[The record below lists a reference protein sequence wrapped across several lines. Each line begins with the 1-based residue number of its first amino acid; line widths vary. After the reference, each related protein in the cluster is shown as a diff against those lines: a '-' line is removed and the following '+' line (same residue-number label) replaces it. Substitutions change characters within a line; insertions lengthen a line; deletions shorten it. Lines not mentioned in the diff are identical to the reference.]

1 MTHLNELC
9 FEEHFLR
16 WFMRGGGA
24 LCAESEA
31 WGKLEQAFGRT
42 YVPHLADEEILKALS
57 ERADDPNAG
66 FLLVLIGMPGSGK
79 TLLLKEF
86 VEGLSYSHF
95 SNNYKPII
103 NKITGAFEFR
113 DVAQILP
120 FNERTK
126 KGDYPTTKRVVWV
139 TTTVDDFVDISVEAK
154 ESLRDLERKL
164 KVGLGKGESL
174 IIFGNRGV
182 LGDVI
187 SKDDPVIHSIYGIVA
202 VRNQRFEFV
211 RIPKESNVFWIKQF
225 GVDEPLF
232 NLTNGLDGFK
242 QYSISLIVLGENYL
256 QKCSQG
262 RQNHPECQGCIA
274 DSYLKYI
281 NELKEM
287 LRDNNFTARVHDLLF
302 FLWLRHCDLYLTP
315 RSLNLFWGYCLYNLW
330 KIVEQEEQRGNGNAI
345 DKSLIY
351 DALYLS
357 RVPSIRGPE
366 EYSLSEAKVHKYRDE
381 RFESKILG
389 LHGISHLNKDRRRRE
404 RLKLFFSNENVRY
417 KEMIDDGALEE
428 YLDSSRLLS
437 KMGQVLLRLV
447 LMRPLSVISRKLG
460 EAISLRWTPEKLLF
474 SPIVE
479 LVQKSER
486 TGQKARRL
494 PVVMFDDKL
503 IRDITYH
510 GFRMVNDDIRYLEMR
525 EKVLELDVEVQ
536 DKPPKSP
543 SYFNLNL
550 QDYEVLRDFAS
561 KIREPD
567 LSLSPRLKRKV
578 RAFLRSL
585 DGIAD
590 YLVAPLMYDYLK
602 ERSRRNDEV
611 GLFLYSL
618 KHGKDCDAKFGD
630 DKMRVSIDTEN
641 YTIELGGRK

>member
-1 MTHLNELC
+1 M
-9 FEEHFLR
+9 R

-31 WGKLEQAFGRT
+31 WGKLEQTFGRT
-42 YVPHLADEEILKALS
+42 YVPHLADEEILKALG
-57 ERADDPNAG
+57 ELADYPNAG

-86 VEGLSYSHF
+86 VEGLNYSHF
-95 SNNYKPII
+95 SDNCKPII
-103 NKITGAFEFR
+103 NKITAAFEFR
-113 DVAQILP
+113 DVARILP
-120 FNERTK
+120 FNERIK
-126 KGDYPTTKRVVWV
+126 KGDYPTTKRVAWV
-139 TTTVDDFVDISVEAK
+139 TTAIDDFVDISAEVK

-164 KVGLGKGESL
+164 NVGLGKGESL

-187 SKDDPVIHSIYGIVA
+187 SKDDPVIHSICSIVA
-202 VRNQRFEFV
+202 ARNQRFEFV

-242 QYSISLIVLGENYL
+242 QYSITLILLGEKYL
-256 QKCSQG
+256 EKCS
-262 RQNHPECQGCIA
+262 RDRKERPECQGCLA
-274 DSYLKYI
+274 DSYLKYVKG
-281 NELKEM
+281 LKEM
-287 LRDNNFTARVHDLLF
+287 LMDNNFAARVHDLLL

-330 KIVEQEEQRGNGNAI
+330 KMVEQEKQKGNRNAI

-357 RVPSIRGPE
+357 RLPSIRGPE
-366 EYSLSEAKVHKYRDE
+366 EYLLSEAKVHQYRDE
-381 RFESKILG
+381 IFESKILALNG
-389 LHGISHLNKDRRRRE
+389 RSHLNKDARRRE
-404 RLKLFFSNENVRY
+404 RLKIFFSNKNIRY

-437 KMGQVLLRLV
+437 KMGQVLLKLV
-447 LMRPLSVISRKLG
+447 LMRPLSVTNRKLDD
-460 EAISLRWTPEKLLF
+460 AISLTWTPEKLLF
-474 SPIVE
+474 SPLVE
-479 LVQKSER
+479 LVQKAER
-486 TGQKARRL
+486 SGHKARRL
-494 PVVMFDDKL
+494 PVVMFDYKL
-503 IRDITYH
+503 IQNITYH
-510 GFRMVNDDIRYLEMR
+510 GFRSVKSDIKYFEMR
-525 EKVLELDVEVQ
+525 EKLLELDVKVQ
-536 DKPPKSP
+536 DKSPKSQT
-543 SYFNLNL
+543 YFSLNLN
-550 QDYEVLRDFAS
+550 DYEVLRDFAS

-567 LSLSPRLKRKV
+567 LSLTPVLERKV

-590 YLVAPLMYDYLK
+590 YLVSPLLHDYLK
-602 ERSRRNDEV
+602 ERSIRNDEV

-618 KHGKDCDAKFGD
+618 KHGKDCSVKFGD
-630 DKMRVSIDTEN
+630 AKMQVSIDAEN
-641 YTIELGGRK
+641 YTIELGG